1 MRHLKCI
8 KYMCSRTQT
17 DLSSHKHFVYWQWCL
32 NQVLCL
38 RWGSGS
44 LQDDVSSSE
53 RLHHFKITRRDAAL
67 PLSVLAWK
75 KCRIYVHRLSDK
87 QPEVVGSDAG
97 VSQAGVVE
105 DPKDAVCSNL
115 FVLPVKNTEII
126 FLFFSPSL
134 LSAVNSLCPVT
145 RSVKTKHKWII
156 TMSSYWTLY
165 HHGLVNA
172 VTSVFR
178 NITLRMRLW
187 LWNSCA
193 QISLKYPNNT
203 HSQGKHAVEMSL
215 SSIID
220 HRG

>member
-1 MRHLKCI
+1 MSFLL
-8 KYMCSRTQT
+8 
-17 DLSSHKHFVYWQWCL
+17 LSLHFVYWQSCL

-38 RWGSGS
+38 RWEFVSVRETPS
-44 LQDDVSSSE
+44 FQDNEKRCCSPFICFCLE
-53 RLHHFKITRRDAAL
+53 
-67 PLSVLAWK
+67 
-75 KCRIYVHRLSDK
+75 
-87 QPEVVGSDAG
+87 EVQDLRSHTL
-97 VSQAGVVE
+97 GVVE
-105 DPKDAVCSNL
+105 DPKETICSNL

-165 HHGLVNA
+165 HRGLVNA

-178 NITLRMRLW
+178 NITLRMLLW

-203 HSQGKHAVEMSL
+203 HSQGKHAEEMNPQLHSRTWVPL
-215 SSIID
+215 
-220 HRG
+220 